1 MKKFSDIYEKKVD
14 VVQRKKMAR
23 RMSKMAQSKSFQMKK
38 KRAALRMRTPG
49 KLALLARK
57 KTIQKFRDKF
67 YPTYGG
73 MALQQRV
80 IVDNKIMQKYGAKI
94 DKVSK
99 KLLMKLKKTE
109 MERVKKARASVKLKM
124 QEK

>member
-38 KRAALRMRTPG
+38 KRTSLKMRDTA
-49 KLALLARK
+49 KLTLVAK
-57 KTIQKFRDKF
+57 KKIVQKFRDKF
-67 YPTYGG
+67 YPDYKT

-80 IVDNKIMQKYGAKI
+80 IVDQKLQQKYGAKMA
-94 DKVSK
+94 KMLK
-99 KLLMKLKKTE
+99 KAVMKLKKGE
-109 MERVKKARASVKLKM
+109 VERVKKAKAALKDS
-124 QEK
+124 E

>member
-38 KRAALRMRTPG
+38 KRTGLKMRDTA
-49 KLALLARK
+49 KLTLVAK
-57 KTIQKFRDKF
+57 KKIVQKFRDKF
-67 YPTYGG
+67 YPEYKI

-80 IVDNKIMQKYGAKI
+80 IVDQRLQQKHGAKMA
-94 DKVSK
+94 K
-99 KLLMKLKKTE
+99 MLKKQVAVLKKGE
-109 MERVKKARASVKLKM
+109 VERVKQARAALSDS
-124 QEK
+124 E

>member
-38 KRAALRMRTPG
+38 KRTGLKMRDTA
-49 KLALLARK
+49 KLTLVAK
-57 KTIQKFRDKF
+57 KKIVQKFRDKF
-67 YPTYGG
+67 YPEYKI

-80 IVDNKIMQKYGAKI
+80 IVDQRLQQKHGAKMA
-94 DKVSK
+94 K
-99 KLLMKLKKTE
+99 MLKKQVAVLKKGE
-109 MERVKKARASVKLKM
+109 VERVKQARAALRDS
-124 QEK
+124 E